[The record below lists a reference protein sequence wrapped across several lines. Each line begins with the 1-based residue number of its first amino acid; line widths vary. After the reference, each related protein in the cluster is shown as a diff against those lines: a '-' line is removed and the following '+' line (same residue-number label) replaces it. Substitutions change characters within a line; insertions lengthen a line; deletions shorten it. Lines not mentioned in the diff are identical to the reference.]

1 MKTKITPEDDALA
14 AARGTNAIASDLV
27 QTLINNYRNNQMNLV
42 NKGLGIT
49 DSNSIWFDL
58 PKLKNFITA
67 MEDEIKNSNPDVSD
81 EDMGIRF
88 YYAAYPKSEE
98 WDIMADHPVEKEY
111 AERHTLVMIPTMKK
125 ADENGEMLDYD
136 FNPSNGTSGK
146 SMALFSKSKGSTF
159 PDTTFAENHGTLAPP
174 SDPKVQS
181 F

>member
-1 MKTKITPEDDALA
+1 MKTKITPEGDALA
-14 AARGTNAIASDLV
+14 AAHGTNTIASDLV
-27 QTLINNYRNNQMNLV
+27 QTLINNYRSNQMNLV

-58 PKLKNFITA
+58 PKLKNFIAA
-67 MEDEIKNSNPDVSD
+67 MEDEIKSSNPDVSD

-88 YYAAYPKSEE
+88 YYAAYPKAEE

-136 FNPSNGTSGK
+136 FNPLNEISGK
-146 SMALFSKSKGSTF
+146 SMALFSKSKGGTF
-159 PDTTFAENHGTLAPP
+159 PDITFAENHGTLAPP

>member
-1 MKTKITPEDDALA
+1 MKTKITPEDDASA
-14 AARGTNAIASDLV
+14 AARGTNVIASDLV

-159 PDTTFAENHGTLAPP
+159 PDITFAENHGTLAPP